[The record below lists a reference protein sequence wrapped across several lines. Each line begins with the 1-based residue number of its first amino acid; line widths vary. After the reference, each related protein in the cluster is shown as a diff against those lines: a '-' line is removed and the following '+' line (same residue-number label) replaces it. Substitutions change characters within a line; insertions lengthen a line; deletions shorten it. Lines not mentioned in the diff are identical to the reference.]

1 MADKDT
7 LMEEFVATEAAKNED
22 AAKDLERVE
31 QEIVAE
37 ATMSTEYDDA
47 LGNEQAAAELMSL
60 LHDGLEV
67 VIAMH
72 VSENNNDYELPA
84 AALREALAREGHEAA
99 VHVAYQRKLVSI

>member
-1 MADKDT
+1 
-7 LMEEFVATEAAKNED
+7 
-22 AAKDLERVE
+22 
-31 QEIVAE
+31 
-37 ATMSTEYDDA
+37 
-47 LGNEQAAAELMSL
+47 MSL